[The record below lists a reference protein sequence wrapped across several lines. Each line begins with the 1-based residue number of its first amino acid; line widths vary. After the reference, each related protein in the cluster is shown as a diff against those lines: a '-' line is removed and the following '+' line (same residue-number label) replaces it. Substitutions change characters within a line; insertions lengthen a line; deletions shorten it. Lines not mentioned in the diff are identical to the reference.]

1 MVTIAAL
8 WLPILVSA
16 ILVFIASSVFHAVLP
31 FHQKDYRKLTNEDDV
46 LAAMR
51 TAGVRPGD
59 YMFPYAPSPKAMQ
72 APEMVKKLEQGP
84 LGFVTVMPTG
94 VPTMGGQLVQ
104 WFVYCL
110 LVGIVAAY
118 VAGRT
123 VAPGAEYLAAFRIA
137 GTVAFVAYAGAHPS
151 MSIWYKRGWG
161 TTFRFVVDGLFYGLL
176 TGGAFGWLWP

>member
-1 MVTIAAL
+1 MVTITAL

-16 ILVFIASSVFHAVLP
+16 VLVFIASSVVHAILP
-31 FHQKDYRKLTNEDDV
+31 FHQKDYGKMANEDDV

-51 TAGVRPGD
+51 KAGVGPGD

-72 APEMVKKLEQGP
+72 APDMVKKLEQGP
-84 LGFVTVMPTG
+84 LGLATVMPTG

-104 WFVYCL
+104 WFVYCVV
-110 LVGIVAAY
+110 VGIVAAY

-123 VAPGAEYLAAFRIA
+123 LAPGAAYLAAFRVA

-151 MSIWYKRGWG
+151 MSIWYKRNWG
-161 TTFRFVVDGLFYGLL
+161 TTTRFVVDGLLYGLL